1 MSRHAP
7 PGLVDGVPYRCT
19 AWRRVLVGGHYDKRP
34 GRSQCTNL
42 RNGEACPDRVRIRFG
57 AFLFR

>member
-7 PGLVDGVPYRCT
+7 PGLVNGVTYRCT
-19 AWRRVLVGGHYDKRP
+19 AGRQVLVCGHYDKRP

-42 RNGEACPDRVRIRFG
+42 RNGEACPERVRIRVC